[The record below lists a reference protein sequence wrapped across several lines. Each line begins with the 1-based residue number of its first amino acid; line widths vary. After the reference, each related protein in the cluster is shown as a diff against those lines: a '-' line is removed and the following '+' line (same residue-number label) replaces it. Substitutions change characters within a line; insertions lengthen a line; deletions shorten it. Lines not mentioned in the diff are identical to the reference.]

1 MEQIDLDFGDSITG
15 LLVDYEDD
23 TPYVG
28 ATLRLTPDEGIV
40 VEVPYVLHRTSQQ
53 FAHVRSWFENEEL
66 PASLVLLT
74 SDGVIGLFEN
84 RWRSCREVFGYGSAS
99 IGRFCP
105 SVTTLGVAPKEK
117 AAHLVV
123 REVDSWI
130 DGLAVW
136 SPMTAVKKASVV
148 DGQGCAEAL
157 EINAES
163 NSVLVWNQGDARLE
177 LRTTWEGGSI
187 QDGYKQRIFVDGN
200 VSIASE
206 FESGAKGIHDHLSE
220 HQKFKDL
227 MTFIFGCQLSFRRH
241 CLHDEHFDMRFI
253 NGDST
258 GHIPFVEFVSLDT
271 VEERQRE
278 VPEMRNLGKPI
289 AELAEIGVDGLQ
301 AWARKYDEWERF
313 ILPSVNVLGRR
324 CGSIEDSVIS
334 TCMSIEAAA
343 SKMGAVRGEEC
354 VGGARGR
361 RNLPIAACVY
371 RCLKTVD
378 IQWPDRISSLEG
390 LAKAIA
396 NVYNSIKH
404 ADRGR
409 FPDVVKVRVICR
421 VNEMIVRMLAVYVAG
436 AGERVFP
443 RYRKSVE
450 VESVVSILSKY
461 DCRIKEDGS
470 WDIGCQ

>member
-1 MEQIDLDFGDSITG
+1 M
-15 LLVDYEDD
+15 
-23 TPYVG
+23 
-28 ATLRLTPDEGIV
+28 
-40 VEVPYVLHRTSQQ
+40 VPNLQ
-53 FAHVRSWFENEEL
+53 N
-66 PASLVLLT
+66 
-74 SDGVIGLFEN
+74 
-84 RWRSCREVFGYGSAS
+84 
-99 IGRFCP
+99 
-105 SVTTLGVAPKEK
+105 
-117 AAHLVV
+117 
-123 REVDSWI
+123 
-130 DGLAVW
+130 
-136 SPMTAVKKASVV
+136 
-148 DGQGCAEAL
+148 
-157 EINAES
+157 
-163 NSVLVWNQGDARLE
+163 
-177 LRTTWEGGSI
+177 
-187 QDGYKQRIFVDGN
+187 GN

-436 AGERVFP
+436 AGDVVFP
-443 RYRKSVE
+443 RYRQSME
-450 VESVVSILSKY
+450 LLSIAQVLSAY
-461 DCRIKEDGS
+461 DCHIRDDGS
-470 WDIGCQ
+470 WDIGVI